1 MGRTRNEELHK
12 IQDLG
17 LIRDERDRELE
28 RTSRSRACSVLV
40 TVSLLMAA
48 ACLLQG
54 DSAWAAL
61 LALTPLSWAVQN
73 FSRFA
78 ADGKRLY
85 LVLAL
90 LSGAAALGLAGWYLI
105 QGQESGLFSIG
116 RLIGFAVLS
125 CLLISLAGLVFLAL
139 FLSAMFLKGRIGRM
153 NGERWERWFRSVS
166 TLGLLVRLGVL
177 MAFAVLLVSIVSIPL
192 FQFLGFPAPERL
204 ALVLLAAG
212 LAYLL
217 GKMNRELEASA
228 AGAGDVLPRRSL
240 FLSKGTVDQV
250 YLAVRLAVYDL
261 CLREHQVPLVLDDA
275 LAAFDQ
281 ARMERALD
289 LLVELSQEE
298 QILFFTCQSREGTY
312 LSKTAGVRPIPLP

>member
-105 QGQESGLFSIG
+105 QEQESGLFSIG

-166 TLGLLVRLGVL
+166 TLGLLMRLGVL

-217 GKMNRELEASA
+217 GKMNREREKL
-228 AGAGDVLPRRSL
+228 L
-240 FLSKGTVDQV
+240 
-250 YLAVRLAVYDL
+250 RL
-261 CLREHQVPLVLDDA
+261 
-275 LAAFDQ
+275 
-281 ARMERALD
+281 
-289 LLVELSQEE
+289 LLKL
-298 QILFFTCQSREGTY
+298 
-312 LSKTAGVRPIPLP
+312 KPTA

>member
-54 DSAWAAL
+54 ESAWAAL

-105 QGQESGLFSIG
+105 QEQESGLFSIG

-166 TLGLLVRLGVL
+166 TLGLLMRLGVL

-192 FQFLGFPAPERL
+192 FQFLGVPGPG
-204 ALVLLAAG
+204 AAG
-212 LAYLL
+212 P
-217 GKMNRELEASA
+217 GA
-228 AGAGDVLPRRSL
+228 AGGGTGLPAGEDEPGAGKAPPPSAEAEAYGLKKRPGHAARVRAVFFSCQGRGDRGGRRL
-240 FLSKGTVDQV
+240 FWTDRSPPGSG
-250 YLAVRLAVYDL
+250 R
-261 CLREHQVPLVLDDA
+261 
-275 LAAFDQ
+275 
-281 ARMERALD
+281 
-289 LLVELSQEE
+289 
-298 QILFFTCQSREGTY
+298 
-312 LSKTAGVRPIPLP
+312 

>member
-54 DSAWAAL
+54 ESAWAAL

-125 CLLISLAGLVFLAL
+125 CLLISLAGL
-139 FLSAMFLKGRIGRM
+139 
-153 NGERWERWFRSVS
+153 
-166 TLGLLVRLGVL
+166 
-177 MAFAVLLVSIVSIPL
+177 
-192 FQFLGFPAPERL
+192 

-217 GKMNRELEASA
+217 GKMNREREKL
-228 AGAGDVLPRRSL
+228 L
-240 FLSKGTVDQV
+240 
-250 YLAVRLAVYDL
+250 RL
-261 CLREHQVPLVLDDA
+261 
-275 LAAFDQ
+275 
-281 ARMERALD
+281 
-289 LLVELSQEE
+289 LLKL
-298 QILFFTCQSREGTY
+298 
-312 LSKTAGVRPIPLP
+312 KPTA